1 MKSTEISVNSAT
13 CYKNNNLIFS
23 DVSISYN
30 DGDIGII
37 MGPNGCGKTTL
48 IRSICGI
55 QALDEGQI
63 LLDKID
69 IKNHNNNYMD
79 KIIYI
84 GHKNSLNNDFS
95 VYENLEYLS
104 AFDSSSKINKI
115 NEAMKYFDIYKY
127 RNYMVSEISE
137 GNKKKVSLARLL
149 ISQKKVWILDEPLS
163 YLDDTA
169 VNIFTN
175 LILNHQKKGG
185 ITIASTHYD
194 FSKNI
199 NNVKY
204 LNMDPGR

>member
-1 MKSTEISVNSAT
+1 VNSAT

-55 QALDEGQI
+55 QGLDEGQV

-69 IKNHNNNYMD
+69 IKHHDNNYMD

-175 LILNHQKKGG
+175 LVLNHQKKGG

-204 LNMDPGR
+204 LNMDAGK

>member
-1 MKSTEISVNSAT
+1 LKSTEISVNSAT

-137 GNKKKVSLARLL
+137 GNKKKASLARLL

-204 LNMDPGR
+204 LNMDAGK

>member
-55 QALDEGQI
+55 QGLDEGQV

-69 IKNHNNNYMD
+69 IKHHDNNYMD

-204 LNMDPGR
+204 LNMDAGK

>member
-1 MKSTEISVNSAT
+1 MNSAT

-55 QALDEGQI
+55 QGLDEGQV

-69 IKNHNNNYMD
+69 IKHHDNNYMD

-115 NEAMKYFDIYKY
+115 NEAMNYFDIYKY

-137 GNKKKVSLARLL
+137 GNKKKASLARLL

-175 LILNHQKKGG
+175 LVLNHQKKGG

-204 LNMDPGR
+204 LNMDAGK

>member
-1 MKSTEISVNSAT
+1 MNSAT

-55 QALDEGQI
+55 QGLDEGQV

-69 IKNHNNNYMD
+69 IKHHDNNYMD

-127 RNYMVSEISE
+127 RNYMASEISE
-137 GNKKKVSLARLL
+137 GNKKKASLARLL

-175 LILNHQKKGG
+175 LVLNHQKKGG

-204 LNMDPGR
+204 LNMDAGK

>member
-55 QALDEGQI
+55 QGLDEGQVS
-63 LLDKID
+63 LDKID
-69 IKNHNNNYMD
+69 IKHHDNNYMD

-204 LNMDPGR
+204 LNMDAGK

>member
-1 MKSTEISVNSAT
+1 MNSAT

-95 VYENLEYLS
+95 IYENLEYLS

-137 GNKKKVSLARLL
+137 GNKKKVSLARLI

-175 LILNHQKKGG
+175 LVLNHQKKGG

-204 LNMDPGR
+204 LNMDAGK

>member
-1 MKSTEISVNSAT
+1 MNSAT

-55 QALDEGQI
+55 QGLDEGQV

-69 IKNHNNNYMD
+69 IKHHDNNYMD

-127 RNYMVSEISE
+127 RNYMASEISE
-137 GNKKKVSLARLL
+137 GNKKKASLARLL

-204 LNMDPGR
+204 LNMDAGK

>member
-55 QALDEGQI
+55 QGLDEGQV

-104 AFDSSSKINKI
+104 AFDSSSEINKI

-137 GNKKKVSLARLL
+137 GNKKKASLARLL

-175 LILNHQKKGG
+175 LVLNHQKKGG

-204 LNMDPGR
+204 LNMDAGK

>member
-1 MKSTEISVNSAT
+1 VNSAT

-55 QALDEGQI
+55 QGLDEGQV

-69 IKNHNNNYMD
+69 IKHHDNNYMD

-204 LNMDPGR
+204 LNMDAGK

>member
-55 QALDEGQI
+55 QGLDEGQVS
-63 LLDKID
+63 LDKID
-69 IKNHNNNYMD
+69 IKHHDNNYMD

-115 NEAMKYFDIYKY
+115 NDAMKYFDIYKY

-137 GNKKKVSLARLL
+137 GNKKKASLARLL

-175 LILNHQKKGG
+175 LVLNHQKKGG

-204 LNMDPGR
+204 LNMDAGK

>member
-1 MKSTEISVNSAT
+1 VNSAT

-55 QALDEGQI
+55 QGLDEGQV

-69 IKNHNNNYMD
+69 IRHHDNNYMD

-137 GNKKKVSLARLL
+137 GNKKKASLARLL

-175 LILNHQKKGG
+175 LVLNHQKKGG

-204 LNMDPGR
+204 LNMDAGK

>member
-1 MKSTEISVNSAT
+1 MNSAT

-55 QALDEGQI
+55 QGLDEGQVS
-63 LLDKID
+63 LDKID
-69 IKNHNNNYMD
+69 IKHHDNNYMD

-137 GNKKKVSLARLL
+137 GNKKKASLARLL

-175 LILNHQKKGG
+175 LVLNHQKKGG

-204 LNMDPGR
+204 LNMDAGK

>member
-55 QALDEGQI
+55 QGLDEGQV

-69 IKNHNNNYMD
+69 IKHHDNNYMD

-175 LILNHQKKGG
+175 LVLNHQKKGG

-204 LNMDPGR
+204 LNMDAGK

>member
-1 MKSTEISVNSAT
+1 LKSTEISVNSAT

-55 QALDEGQI
+55 QGLDEGQV

-69 IKNHNNNYMD
+69 IKHHDNNYMD

-175 LILNHQKKGG
+175 LVLNHQKKGG

>member
-137 GNKKKVSLARLL
+137 GNKKKASLARLL

-175 LILNHQKKGG
+175 LVLNHQKKGG

-204 LNMDPGR
+204 LNMGPGR

>member
-1 MKSTEISVNSAT
+1 MNSAT

-69 IKNHNNNYMD
+69 IKHHDNNYMD

-137 GNKKKVSLARLL
+137 GNKKKASLARLL

-175 LILNHQKKGG
+175 LVLNHQKKGG

-204 LNMDPGR
+204 LNMDAGK

>member
-55 QALDEGQI
+55 QGLDEGQV

-69 IKNHNNNYMD
+69 IKHHDNNYMD

-127 RNYMVSEISE
+127 RNYMASEISE
-137 GNKKKVSLARLL
+137 GNKKKASLARLL

-204 LNMDPGR
+204 LNMDAGK

>member
-55 QALDEGQI
+55 QGLDEGQVS
-63 LLDKID
+63 LDKID
-69 IKNHNNNYMD
+69 IKHHDNNYMD

-137 GNKKKVSLARLL
+137 GNKKKASLARLL

-175 LILNHQKKGG
+175 LVLNHQKKGG

-204 LNMDPGR
+204 LNMGPGR

>member
-1 MKSTEISVNSAT
+1 MNSAT

-55 QALDEGQI
+55 QGLDEGQV

-69 IKNHNNNYMD
+69 IKHHDNNYMD

-137 GNKKKVSLARLL
+137 GNKKKASLARLL

-163 YLDDTA
+163 HLDDTA

-175 LILNHQKKGG
+175 LVLNHQKKGG

>member
-1 MKSTEISVNSAT
+1 LKSTEISVNSAT

-55 QALDEGQI
+55 QGLDEGQV

-69 IKNHNNNYMD
+69 IKHHDNNYMD

-115 NEAMKYFDIYKY
+115 NDAMKYFDIYKY

-137 GNKKKVSLARLL
+137 GNKKKASLARLL

-175 LILNHQKKGG
+175 LVLNHQKKGG

-204 LNMDPGR
+204 LNMDAGK

>member
-1 MKSTEISVNSAT
+1 MNSAT

-55 QALDEGQI
+55 QGLDEGQV

-69 IKNHNNNYMD
+69 IKHHDNNYMD

-137 GNKKKVSLARLL
+137 GNKKKASLARLL

-175 LILNHQKKGG
+175 LVLNHQKKGG

-204 LNMDPGR
+204 LNMDAGK

>member
-55 QALDEGQI
+55 QGLDEGQV

-69 IKNHNNNYMD
+69 IKHHDNNYMD

-137 GNKKKVSLARLL
+137 GNKKKASLARLL

-175 LILNHQKKGG
+175 LVLNHQKKGG

-204 LNMDPGR
+204 LNMDAGK

>member
-149 ISQKKVWILDEPLS
+149 ISKKKVWILDEPLS

-175 LILNHQKKGG
+175 LVLNHQKKGG

>member
-175 LILNHQKKGG
+175 LVLNHQKKGG
-185 ITIASTHYD
+185 ITISSTHYD

>member
-1 MKSTEISVNSAT
+1 MNSAT

-55 QALDEGQI
+55 QGLDEGQV

-69 IKNHNNNYMD
+69 IKHHDNNYMD

-115 NEAMKYFDIYKY
+115 NDAMKYFDIYKY

-137 GNKKKVSLARLL
+137 GNKKKASLARLL

-175 LILNHQKKGG
+175 LVLNHQKKGG

-204 LNMDPGR
+204 LNMDAGK

>member
-55 QALDEGQI
+55 QGLDEGQV

-69 IKNHNNNYMD
+69 IKHHDNNYMD

-127 RNYMVSEISE
+127 RNELKI
-137 GNKKKVSLARLL
+137 GK
-149 ISQKKVWILDEPLS
+149 
-163 YLDDTA
+163 
-169 VNIFTN
+169 
-175 LILNHQKKGG
+175 
-185 ITIASTHYD
+185 
-194 FSKNI
+194 
-199 NNVKY
+199 
-204 LNMDPGR
+204 

>member
-55 QALDEGQI
+55 QGLDEGQV

-69 IKNHNNNYMD
+69 IKHHDNNYMD

-104 AFDSSSKINKI
+104 AFDSSSEINKI

-137 GNKKKVSLARLL
+137 GNKKKASLARLL

-175 LILNHQKKGG
+175 LVLNHQKKGG

-204 LNMDPGR
+204 LNMDAGK